1 MNADKGGVRPY
12 LRAVLKT
19 LRRLDEAVDD
29 VANNENLKS

>member
-19 LRRLDEAVDD
+19 LRRLDEALDKYESDD
-29 VANNENLKS
+29 S